1 VKLVRIWDIPTRL
14 FHWSLVVLI
23 GISFYTGLSGGFV
36 EMDYHMISGYCIL
49 SLVLFRILWGLFG
62 GYYARFT
69 TFVKGPGTIIR
80 YLKNLSTKTF
90 NTKPYAGHNPLGA
103 LSIVF
108 ILLVLL
114 TQTVT
119 GMFANDD
126 IMLEGPLVHLVS
138 YDTSR
143 MLTGIHKTNKWI
155 IGAVVLIHL
164 LAILFYQFYKKDRL
178 IIPMITGRK
187 LLSEPVAMKDSLPR
201 ELLLGGVALAISAS
215 AVYVLITYV

>member
-1 VKLVRIWDIPTRL
+1 M
-14 FHWSLVVLI
+14 LI

-62 GYYARFT
+62 GHYARFT
-69 TFVKGPGTIIR
+69 TFVKGPGAIIR
-80 YLKNLSTKTF
+80 YLKSL
-90 NTKPYAGHNPLGA
+90 NTKNLPYAGHNPLGA
-103 LSIVF
+103 LSIVI

-114 TQTVT
+114 TQAVT

-155 IGAVVLIHL
+155 IGALVLVHL

-187 LLSEPVAMKDSLPR
+187 LLSEPASMKDSLLR
-201 ELLLGGVALAISAS
+201 ELLLGGVAIAISAS

>member
-1 VKLVRIWDIPTRL
+1 MKLVRIWDIPTRL
-14 FHWSLVVLI
+14 FHWALVILI

-49 SLVLFRILWGLFG
+49 TLVLFRILWGLFG
-62 GYYARFT
+62 GYYARFI

-80 YLKNLSTKTF
+80 YLRNLITESP
-90 NTKPYAGHNPLGA
+90 PYPGHNPLGA
-103 LSIVF
+103 LSIIF

-114 TQTVT
+114 VQTGT

-155 IGAVVLIHL
+155 IGALVLLHL
-164 LAILFYQFYKKDRL
+164 VAILFYQFYKKDRL
-178 IIPMITGRK
+178 IGAMVTGRK
-187 LLSEPVAMKDSLPR
+187 LLTEPAPIQNSLIR
-201 ELLLGGVALAISAS
+201 ELLLGSIGFAVSAS

>member
-1 VKLVRIWDIPTRL
+1 M
-14 FHWSLVVLI
+14 LI

-155 IGAVVLIHL
+155 IGALVLVHL

>member
-14 FHWSLVVLI
+14 FHWSLAVLI

-80 YLKNLSTKTF
+80 YLKSLSTK
-90 NTKPYAGHNPLGA
+90 NLPYAGHNPLGA

-114 TQTVT
+114 TQATT

-155 IGAVVLIHL
+155 IGALVLLHL

-187 LLSEPVAMKDSLPR
+187 LLSESAARLDSLPR
-201 ELLLGGVALAISAS
+201 ELLLGGLALAISAS